1 MRQNLLKNAKVLQS
15 VIRRYLKSV
24 ADIIKCGNYYKVR
37 RNSAI
42 KTCVAG

>member
-1 MRQNLLKNAKVLQS
+1 MRQNLLKNAKGVTKCHKTL
-15 VIRRYLKSV
+15 LKSV